1 MDKQLNILPKV
12 ILVNCC
18 CVGDMTPESAL
29 SESLTPVSGHHTM
42 LSI

>member
-12 ILVNCC
+12 ILVNC

-42 LSI
+42 LVI